1 MTHQNLFIF
10 FFSHR
15 YPVGMTLIQ
24 TLFSKILGARPQG
37 TWTGWMVASGSMG
50 RIIGMKKRSI
60 NV

>member
-1 MTHQNLFIF
+1 
-10 FFSHR
+10 
-15 YPVGMTLIQ
+15 MTLIQ